1 MILENPDG
9 TYQFFALVKNEG
21 QSYET
26 VDNRKDSTRKQEE
39 QRTQLPLYVPRPVE
53 EPLHNY
59 EPEAPKTEEESIDFE
74 IKF

>member
-26 VDNRKDSTRKQEE
+26 VDNRKDSTRKTG
-39 QRTQLPLYVPRPVE
+39 RTKDTTAFVRSATCRGTTSQL
-53 EPLHNY
+53 
-59 EPEAPKTEEESIDFE
+59 
-74 IKF
+74 